1 MDVSALCPE
10 IPADSSNALSGL
22 CMPTPQTSACSAL
35 KESPPAA
42 FFRGLPRAAGVV
54 SARAVRNNEQRR
66 GEFTVRGSPLGWAR
80 AGLPLPVV
88 PRRPLPCCFLREPS
102 LGKSLPSHA
111 SASGKETRSKVLAA
125 QCHPHPL
132 PAWPGGGPRPART
145 PGSQHR
151 AEGRRHLG
159 EWGRA
164 SGWGGAHGEENRGGS
179 PWVDLKDPGAQARSA
194 WRGGGLGGGLAATTS
209 AFESDP
215 PAPCSP
221 PPGGPTPPH
230 TPAGPGSGPANAD

>member
-1 MDVSALCPE
+1 MCQRSAQRSPQT
-10 IPADSSNALSGL
+10 P
-22 CMPTPQTSACSAL
+22 PTPYPGSACPPL
-35 KESPPAA
+35 K
-42 FFRGLPRAAGVV
+42 LPRALLLKNHHLQPSSGDSPAPLE
-54 SARAVRNNEQRR
+54 SFPARAVRNNEQRR

-194 WRGGGLGGGLAATTS
+194 WRGEGLGGGLAATTS
-209 AFESDP
+209 AFESDHLPHAP
-215 PAPCSP
+215 PWPLQP
-221 PPGGPTPPH
+221 PTRGVPRRRTH
-230 TPAGPGSGPANAD
+230 

>member
-10 IPADSSNALSGL
+10 IPPDSSNALSGL

-54 SARAVRNNEQRR
+54 SSRAVRNNEQRR

-132 PAWPGGGPRPART
+132 PAWPGEVRSQ
-145 PGSQHR
+145 PGLREANTGLKAGDTWVSG
-151 AEGRRHLG
+151 AGRRGG
-159 EWGRA
+159 EGLM
-164 SGWGGAHGEENRGGS
+164 GKKTGAGVRG
-179 PWVDLKDPGAQARSA
+179 L
-194 WRGGGLGGGLAATTS
+194 T
-209 AFESDP
+209 
-215 PAPCSP
+215 
-221 PPGGPTPPH
+221 
-230 TPAGPGSGPANAD
+230 